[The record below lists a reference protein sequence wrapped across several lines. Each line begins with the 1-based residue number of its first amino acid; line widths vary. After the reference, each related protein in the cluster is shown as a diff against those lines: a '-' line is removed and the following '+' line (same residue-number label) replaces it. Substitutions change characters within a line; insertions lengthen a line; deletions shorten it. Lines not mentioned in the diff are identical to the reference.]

1 PKTKVFFETY
11 DWDEEELTS
20 DDEEMVE
27 VKLLSDEEQL
37 TVRKNHAKNGEWVN
51 IILRNINIL
60 LAMDEDVD

>member
-37 TVRKNHAKNGEWVN
+37 IVRKNHAKNGEWVN